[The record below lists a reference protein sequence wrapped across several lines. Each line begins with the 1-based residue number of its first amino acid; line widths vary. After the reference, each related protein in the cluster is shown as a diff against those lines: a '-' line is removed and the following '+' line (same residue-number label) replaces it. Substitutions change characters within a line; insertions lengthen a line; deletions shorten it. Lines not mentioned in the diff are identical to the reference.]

1 MTTTTKGFK
10 ASKNSEI
17 GYDTSRD
24 SIDKKDL
31 SFEDSPK
38 HVYNNIKV
46 SI

>member
-1 MTTTTKGFK
+1 MSGIKGGFK
-10 ASKNSEI
+10 SGKNSDI

-38 HVYNNIKV
+38 QTYKK
-46 SI
+46 